1 MLLEKRRHLN
11 GDIGGYDKY
20 FSLSF
25 PLSFPLPWERGW
37 WRSVNEM
44 VLRMQYSG
52 YSEKFRYDV
61 VNSAL
66 RHMKRERKLIKKE
79 KDRYID
85 PENGRER
92 SETKK
97 KRGREATSKR
107 KVKRGGNLCTPNS
120 QLQRRYQKEIKRQ
133 GFKIKVV
140 EKAVV
145 AIKKLLQRSDTFK
158 SRKCVRGDCPVC
170 REDGLCDR
178 QSVTYDIKCAEC
190 NDNYIGEASR
200 SAYTR

>member
-20 FSLSF
+20 CSLSF

-107 KVKRGGNLCTPNS
+107 KVET
-120 QLQRRYQKEIKRQ
+120 RR
-133 GFKIKVV
+133 
-140 EKAVV
+140 
-145 AIKKLLQRSDTFK
+145 
-158 SRKCVRGDCPVC
+158 
-170 REDGLCDR
+170 
-178 QSVTYDIKCAEC
+178 
-190 NDNYIGEASR
+190 
-200 SAYTR
+200 